1 MDGVRAPP
9 RRIIKISDDMGVG
22 PHQRRVEDLDLGTT
36 PGGHRIHRN
45 LQCGPGS
52 RVRLLG
58 AAVAVAVVIGT
69 TLAGPT
75 GTLTCAGGSVEKA
88 FTNL

>member
-9 RRIIKISDDMGVG
+9 RRIIRIGHHVGVG

-58 AAVAVAVVIGT
+58 AAVAVVIGT

-88 FTNL
+88 FTKL